1 MSGYKVCR
9 AGSID
14 SDTPQRLQHHE
25 RFTFAPL
32 PEPDGGRKTAPMAPP
47 LLMLSDIT
55 LTFGGTPLLEGAE
68 MSVAPGARI
77 CLVGRNGSGKSTFL
91 KIAAGEVEPDAGT
104 VFRQPDAT
112 VRYLVQ
118 EPDLS
123 GFADVRAYVEAGL
136 APGDEP
142 YLAQQLLSDLGLSGD
157 EDPARLSGGEKR
169 RAALARALA
178 PKPDILLLDEPT
190 NHLDLPVIEWLEQEL
205 KKMRTAM
212 VLISHDR
219 RFLENLSDAVVWLD
233 RGRTLRLDKG
243 FGAFDAW
250 RDEIIERE
258 QTERHKLD
266 RKIVAETSWL
276 HKGVT
281 ARRKRNMGRL
291 RALQDLRKTRQDQRQ
306 IAGAVKI
313 TASDAE
319 TSGKRVIGAE
329 GISKSYGALRIV
341 DDFSARILRGDR
353 VGLIGPNG
361 AGKTTL
367 LNMLTGALAPDSGT
381 VTLGTTLEIATL
393 DQNRES
399 LAPTTTTRD
408 ALTGGSGDSVTVGGQ
423 QRHVIGY
430 MKDFLFD
437 PAQASTPVSAL
448 SGGERGRLMLARAMT
463 RPSNLLVLD
472 EPTNDLDL
480 ETLDLLQE
488 MIADYAGTVLVVSH
502 DRDFLDRVVTSV
514 INFEGDAH
522 WQEYAGGYSDMVR
535 QRGQGMETKAR
546 DQATK
551 TSPKEPKPS
560 SVPRTAK
567 PRMTFKDKHALET
580 LPGRIAS
587 LEAESTSLQKAL
599 ADPGFY
605 ARDAAAFDDASRKLA
620 SIAGELSAAEEEWLR
635 LEMLREEIDN
645 A

>member
-1 MSGYKVCR
+1 
-9 AGSID
+9 
-14 SDTPQRLQHHE
+14 
-25 RFTFAPL
+25 
-32 PEPDGGRKTAPMAPP
+32 MAPP
-47 LLMLSDIT
+47 LLILSDIA
-55 LTFGGTPLLEGAE
+55 LTFGGTPLLDGAE

-91 KIAAGEVEPDAGT
+91 KIAAGEIEADAGD
-104 VFRQPDAT
+104 VYRQPDAT
-112 VRYLVQ
+112 IRYLPQ
-118 EPDLS
+118 EPDLG
-123 GFADVRAYVEAGL
+123 GFANVRAYVEAGL

-142 YLAQQLLSDLGLSGD
+142 HVADMLLGDLGLSGD
-157 EDPARLSGGEKR
+157 EDPAHLSGGEKR
-169 RAALARALA
+169 RAALARTLA
-178 PKPDILLLDEPT
+178 PRPDILLLDEPT
-190 NHLDLPVIEWLEQEL
+190 NHLDLPAIEWLEREL
-205 KKMRTAM
+205 KSRRAAL

-219 RFLENLSDAVVWLD
+219 RFLENLSDTVIWLD
-233 RGRTLRLDKG
+233 RGRTMRLDKG
-243 FGAFDAW
+243 FAAFDEW
-250 RDEIIERE
+250 RDDILERE

-266 RKIVAETSWL
+266 RKLVAETSWL

-291 RALQDLRKTRQDQRQ
+291 RALQDLRKTRQDLRQ
-306 IAGAVKI
+306 VAGAVRI

-319 TSGKRVIGAE
+319 TSGKRVIEAE
-329 GISKSYGALRIV
+329 GISKSYGGRKIV
-341 DDFSARILRGDR
+341 DDFSTRILRGDR
-353 VGLIGPNG
+353 VGVIGPNG

-367 LNMLTGALAPDSGT
+367 LNMLTGALAPDTGK
-381 VTLGTTLEIATL
+381 VKLGTTLEIATL

-399 LAPTTTTRD
+399 LAPGTTMRD

-437 PAQASTPVSAL
+437 PVQASTPVSAL

-514 INFEGDAH
+514 INYEGGGI
-522 WQEYAGGYSDMVR
+522 WREYAGGYSDMVR
-535 QRGQGMETKAR
+535 QRGHGVGGTPDGRAAARALKKPKAEKPGKQDKPDR
-546 DQATK
+546 PQAASK
-551 TSPKEPKPS
+551 Q
-560 SVPRTAK
+560 
-567 PRMTFKDKHALET
+567 RMTFKDKHALET
-580 LPGRIAS
+580 LPGRIAE
-587 LEAESTSLQKAL
+587 LEAEAAKLQKRL
-599 ADPGFY
+599 ADPNFY
-605 ARDAAAFDDASRKLA
+605 ARDAAGFDEASRKLA
-620 SIAGELSAAEEEWLR
+620 AVSADLAKAEDDWLR
-635 LEMLREEIDN
+635 LEMLRDEIEN

>member
-1 MSGYKVCR
+1 
-9 AGSID
+9 
-14 SDTPQRLQHHE
+14 
-25 RFTFAPL
+25 
-32 PEPDGGRKTAPMAPP
+32 MAPP
-47 LLMLSDIT
+47 LLILTDIA
-55 LTFGGTPLLEGAE
+55 LTFGGTPLLDGAE

-91 KIAAGEVEPDAGT
+91 KIAAAKIDPDSGD
-104 VFRQPDAT
+104 VYRQPDAT
-112 VRYLVQ
+112 IRYLPQ
-118 EPDLS
+118 EPDLA
-123 GFADVRAYVEAGL
+123 GFASVREYVVAGL

-142 YLAQQLLSDLGLSGD
+142 YVADMLLGDLGLSGD
-157 EDPARLSGGEKR
+157 EDPAHLSGGEKR
-169 RAALARALA
+169 RAALARTLA
-178 PKPDILLLDEPT
+178 PQPDILLLDEPT
-190 NHLDLPVIEWLEQEL
+190 NHLDLPAIEWLEREL
-205 KKMRTAM
+205 KSRRSAM

-219 RFLENLSDAVVWLD
+219 RFLENLSDTVVWLD
-233 RGRTLRLDKG
+233 RGRTMRLDKG
-243 FGAFDAW
+243 FAHYDEW
-250 RDEIIERE
+250 RDEILERE

-266 RKIVAETSWL
+266 RKLVAETSWL

-291 RALQDLRKTRQDQRQ
+291 RALMDLRKTRQELRQ
-306 IAGAVKI
+306 VAGAVKI
-313 TASDAE
+313 TASDAGA
-319 TSGKRVIGAE
+319 SGKRVIEAE
-329 GISKSYGALRIV
+329 GICKTYGDRKIV
-341 DDFSARILRGDR
+341 DDFSTRILRGDR

-367 LNMLTGALAPDSGT
+367 LNMLTGALAPDSGK

-393 DQNRES
+393 DQSRES
-399 LAPTTTTRD
+399 LSPNTTTRD

-514 INFEGDAH
+514 INFEGDGK
-522 WQEYAGGYSDMVR
+522 WLEYAGGYSDMVR
-535 QRGQGMETKAR
+535 QRGHGVEK
-546 DQATK
+546 
-551 TSPKEPKPS
+551 
-560 SVPRTAK
+560 RTDGITGAK
-567 PRMTFKDKHALET
+567 PGKKPKSGKPAKTQGTSKQRMTFKDKHALET
-580 LPGRIAS
+580 LPGRIAGM
-587 LEAESTSLQKAL
+587 EAEIAKLQKAL
-599 ADPGFY
+599 ADPSLY
-605 ARDAAAFDDASRKLA
+605 AKDAAGFDATSRKLA
-620 SIAGELSAAEEEWLR
+620 DISADLAKAEDEWLR
-635 LEMLREEIDN
+635 LEVLRDEIEN

>member
-1 MSGYKVCR
+1 MF
-9 AGSID
+9 
-14 SDTPQRLQHHE
+14 TRL
-25 RFTFAPL
+25 L
-32 PEPDGGRKTAPMAPP
+32 PEPDARRKTAPMAPP
-47 LLMLSDIT
+47 LLMLSEIV
-55 LTFGGTPLLEGAE
+55 LTFGGTPLLDGAE
-68 MSVAPGARI
+68 MSVQPGARI

-91 KIAAGEVEPDAGT
+91 KIAAGEIEPDAGE

-112 VRYLVQ
+112 VRYLSQ
-118 EPDLS
+118 EPDLA
-123 GFADVRAYVEAGL
+123 GFANVREYVEAGL

-142 YLAQQLLSDLGLSGD
+142 HIAGVLLSDLGLSGD

-169 RAALARALA
+169 RAALARTLA
-178 PKPDILLLDEPT
+178 PRPDILLLDEPT
-190 NHLDLPVIEWLEQEL
+190 NHLDLPAIEWLEAEL
-205 KKMRTAM
+205 KGRRAAM

-233 RGRTLRLDKG
+233 RGRTMRLDKG
-243 FGAFDAW
+243 FAAFDEW
-250 RDEIIERE
+250 RDDIVERE

-291 RALQDLRKTRQDQRQ
+291 RALQDLRKTRAEQRQ
-306 IAGAVKI
+306 LAGTVKI
-313 TASDAE
+313 TTSEAE
-319 TSGKRVIGAE
+319 TSGKRVIEAK
-329 GISKSYGALRIV
+329 GISKSYGARKIV
-341 DDFSARILRGDR
+341 DDFSLRILRGDR

-393 DQNRES
+393 DQSREQLEPGVS
-399 LAPTTTTRD
+399 VRD
-408 ALTGGSGDSVTVGGQ
+408 TLTGGSGDSVTVGGQ

-437 PAQASTPVSAL
+437 PAQANTAVSAL

-463 RPSNLLVLD
+463 RPSNMLVLD

-488 MIADYAGTVLVVSH
+488 MIADYAGTVLIVSH

-514 INFEGDAH
+514 INFEGDGH

-535 QRGQGMETKAR
+535 QRGRGMEARADGDAGKKQAKA
-546 DQATK
+546 AK
-551 TSPKEPKPS
+551 APKPS
-560 SVPRTAK
+560 SSAK
-567 PRMTFKDKHALET
+567 QRMTYKDKHALET
-580 LPGRIAS
+580 LPGRIAE
-587 LEAESTSLQKAL
+587 LEAESARLQAAL

-605 ARDAAAFDDASRKLA
+605 SRDAAAFDAASRKLA
-620 SIAGELSAAEEEWLR
+620 DISRQLAEAEDEWLR
-635 LEMLREEIDN
+635 LEMLRDEIDN